1 MLPCLLRLSG
11 APTVNLS
18 RFSWSGGATV
28 NLSRFSWS
36 GGATVIL
43 SRFPWSGGLAAN
55 LSIFPWS
62 AIPDGCFKVF
72 SRRALARVLRALTGR
87 FPSRR
92 GLGLMLGL
100 LRPSGAYLGHPWA
113 DHLKPPAASLGRSW
127 GAPGPHFRL
136 LAAPGAVLRFLGP
149 CLGPTWGS
157 PGVPFG
163 AFWGSWRLPRPPQ

>member
-18 RFSWSGGATV
+18 RFSWSGGPAV

-72 SRRALARVLRALTGR
+72 SRGALARALRALTGR

-100 LRPSGAYLGHPWA
+100 LRPSGAYFALRWA
-113 DHLKPPAASLGRSW
+113 DFWRPGASLGSFKASYRLLGPFLGRSW
-127 GAPGPHFRL
+127 APCSPLGPGP
-136 LAAPGAVLRFLGP
+136 
-149 CLGPTWGS
+149 
-157 PGVPFG
+157 
-163 AFWGSWRLPRPPQ
+163 PREPPKVS

>member
-1 MLPCLLRLSG
+1 MLPWLLRLSG
-11 APTVNLS
+11 AP
-18 RFSWSGGATV
+18 TV

-72 SRRALARVLRALTGR
+72 SRGALARALRALTGR

-100 LRPSGAYLGHPWA
+100 LRPSGAYFGLHWA
-113 DHLKPPAASLGRSW
+113 DFWRPGASLGSFK
-127 GAPGPHFRL
+127 ASCRL
-136 LAAPGAVLRFLGP
+136 LGPLLGRAWAPFSPLGGSRGRLAASWAFPGALLGP
-149 CLGPTWGS
+149 I
-157 PGVPFG
+157 
-163 AFWGSWRLPRPPQ
+163 

>member
-1 MLPCLLRLSG
+1 MARCVLRLSG
-11 APTVNLS
+11 GSTVKLPRFSWSGGPAVNLS
-18 RFSWSGGATV
+18 CFSLSGGATV

-36 GGATVIL
+36 GDATVIL

-72 SRRALARVLRALTGR
+72 SRRALARALRALTGR

-100 LRPSGAYLGHPWA
+100 PRTSGAYVGL
-113 DHLKPPAASLGRSW
+113 LPP
-127 GAPGPHFRL
+127 P
-136 LAAPGAVLRFLGP
+136 
-149 CLGPTWGS
+149 
-157 PGVPFG
+157 
-163 AFWGSWRLPRPPQ
+163 

>member
-1 MLPCLLRLSG
+1 MARCVLRLFGGS
-11 APTVNLS
+11 TVKLS
-18 RFSWSGGATV
+18 RFSWSGGPAV

-72 SRRALARVLRALTGR
+72 SRGALARALRALTGR

-92 GLGLMLGL
+92 GLALMLRL
-100 LRPSGAYLGHPWA
+100 LRPSQ
-113 DHLKPPAASLGRSW
+113 
-127 GAPGPHFRL
+127 PGL
-136 LAAPGAVLRFLGP
+136 ILRFLG
-149 CLGPTWGS
+149 LMV
-157 PGVPFG
+157 GVP
-163 AFWGSWRLPRPPQ
+163 APP

>member
-72 SRRALARVLRALTGR
+72 SRGALARALRALTGR

-100 LRPSGAYLGHPWA
+100 LRPSGAYFGLPWA
-113 DHLKPPAASLGRSW
+113 DFWRPGASLGS
-127 GAPGPHFRL
+127 FN
-136 LAAPGAVLRFLGP
+136 
-149 CLGPTWGS
+149 
-157 PGVPFG
+157 
-163 AFWGSWRLPRPPQ
+163 